1 MRDIC
6 ADLETNDEF
15 SFKILFLHSRQFS
28 KYFKQFFFT
37 MSKILNK
44 KDSINQIEI
53 KKGVYDYMNS
63 CFYHLK

>member
-6 ADLETNDEF
+6 ADLKTNYEF
-15 SFKILFLHSRQFS
+15 SFKILFLYSRQFS
-28 KYFKQFFFT
+28 NYFIQFFFT

-53 KKGVYDYMNS
+53 KKDVYD
-63 CFYHLK
+63 